1 MPDPRDLVALSL
13 RHAKTAGIH
22 ATPIAGL
29 SVMRTDHRT
38 PKLYTLHKPALCY
51 VVQGAK
57 EVAVGGDILRYRA
70 GQFLFSSVELPLTGE
85 VLDARPGKPYL
96 CLALEIDP
104 AMVFELVSATD
115 KIDRQRTTAGRA
127 IFVGTDDTMADA
139 FLRLMRC
146 LATTA
151 DAAVL
156 APTIIREITYRL
168 LRGPYG
174 GVVRE
179 LGIANSQTQRIATV
193 IERLKRDYA
202 RPLRTA
208 ELARLAGMSIS
219 AFHAHF
225 KKVTALSPLQYQKQ
239 MRLNEARRILLAS
252 PTSAAGAGFQVG
264 YESASQFNREYTRFF
279 GKSPI
284 ADTRQA

>member
-1 MPDPRDLVALSL
+1 MSELVDLAL
-13 RHAKTAGIH
+13 RHARTAGIH
-22 ATPIAGL
+22 ATQIAGL
-29 SVMRTDHRT
+29 SVMRTDTRT
-38 PKLYTLHKPALCY
+38 PKLYQLFKPALCY

-57 EVAVGGDILRYRA
+57 EVAVGSDILRYRA

-85 VLDARPGKPYL
+85 VLDAKPAKPYL

-115 KIDRQRTTAGRA
+115 KIDRTRAPAGRA
-127 IFVGTDDTMADA
+127 IFVGSDDTLGDA

-146 LATTA
+146 LRSPA

-156 APTIIREITYRL
+156 APTIVREITYRL
-168 LRGPYG
+168 LRGSYG
-174 GVVRE
+174 AVVRE

-202 RPLRTA
+202 KPLRT
-208 ELARLAGMSIS
+208 EDLARLAGMSVS

-252 PTSAAGAGFQVG
+252 PTSAAGAGFAVG
-264 YESASQFNREYTRFF
+264 YESATQFNREYTRFF

-284 ADTRQA
+284 ADTRRA